1 MKFAVKLCEYPR
13 GSLLD
18 LDAKYLQLQKQ
29 SLDIIKTGTSIL
41 HYMFI

>member
-1 MKFAVKLCEYPR
+1 MKFAVKLWEYPR